1 MGALKGWEKMKVF
14 KNDRDKKPIKK
25 KNSREKRAVKTGE
38 NLKTLLLFVF
48 FFF

>member
-1 MGALKGWEKMKVF
+1 MGALKGWEKKKGF

-25 KNSREKRAVKTGE
+25 KNSREIKKGE